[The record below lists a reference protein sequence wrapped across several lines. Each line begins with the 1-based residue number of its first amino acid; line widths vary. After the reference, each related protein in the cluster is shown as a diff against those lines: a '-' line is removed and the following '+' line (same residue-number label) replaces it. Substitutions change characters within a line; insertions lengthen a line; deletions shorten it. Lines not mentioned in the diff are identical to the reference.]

1 MWKEGDYKTLEES
14 LHPSGWDPEYYKGLL
29 TDRDLKMAE
38 KIKVYLESDK
48 KETHMVVVGFGH
60 TMGEFGVVPTLI
72 KDGYKVE
79 KY

>member
-1 MWKEGDYKTLEES
+1 M
-14 LHPSGWDPEYYKGLL
+14 